1 MFETF
6 LHHGHTHPHNH
17 ECAQD
22 VDHHKSCVDERK
34 RSNETIEAN
43 MGVGADDVENYGTMK
58 EKPIAMIEVK
68 TNTSKAAEI
77 KKSFRSNNISIIILI
92 IKMT

>member
-22 VDHHKSCVDERK
+22 VDHHKNCVDERK
-34 RSNETIEAN
+34 GSNDETIEAN
-43 MGVGADDVENYGTMK
+43 VGVENYGTMK
-58 EKPIAMIEVK
+58 EKPISMIEVK

-77 KKSFRSNNISIIILI
+77 KKSFRCNNISIITFI
-92 IKMT
+92 IINIKAT